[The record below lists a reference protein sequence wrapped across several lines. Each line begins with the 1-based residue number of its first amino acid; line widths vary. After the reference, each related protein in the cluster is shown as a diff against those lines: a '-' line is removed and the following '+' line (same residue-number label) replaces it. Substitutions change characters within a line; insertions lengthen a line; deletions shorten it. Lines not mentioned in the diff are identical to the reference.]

1 MCGIAGIYAYRDPA
15 PPVDGD
21 ELLRIREH
29 MARRGPDGA
38 GMWLSADGRIGLAHR
53 RLAIIDLSDAGA
65 QPMATADDRYRITFN
80 GEIYNYRELRRELE
94 AKGFLFRTQSD
105 TEVLLHLYA
114 DRGPRMVDALRG
126 MFAFGIWDSTEGSLF
141 VARDPFGIKP
151 LYYAD
156 DGATFRFATLVGAL
170 LESGRIDTAEDV
182 AGVAGFYLFGYVPE
196 PFTFHRAIRALPAG
210 TTMRI
215 DAAGARKPAQYFSIS
230 DEFRKAEAAPRTL
243 SAAAADREIG
253 AVCADSMRCHMVS
266 DVPVGVFLSAGVDST
281 VLAALGARQS
291 RDKLHAITLGFR
303 EYRGTLDDETP
314 LAEKIAQEL
323 GIRQTTRWIERSDFR
338 DGWRSFFAGMDQAS
352 TDGVNSYLV
361 SNAAAGSGL
370 KVAISGLG
378 GDELF
383 GGYPSFRDV
392 PRMRRLVPRAP
403 RVGRALRMSSAA
415 FVGRVTSPK
424 YAGLLEYGST
434 HAGAYLLR
442 RALYMPWELPRL
454 MGRERAAAA
463 LETLQPL
470 ARLDETIAGLKTDR
484 CVVSAL
490 EFSWYMRNQLLR
502 DADWAGMAHGVEIR
516 VPFVDVTLLRALAPM
531 LAGAE
536 PPTKTRLVSAIGPPL
551 AHDIATR
558 RKTGFSVPVREWLRA
573 DAPRISRERGLR
585 GWARVAARFKG
596 GRRFLS
602 FVTDAYG
609 GHGGIALYNRDLLR
623 ALCSFP
629 GCARVVAFP
638 RTMSNAAEAM
648 PDKLTYIDSAAGGKL
663 RYLATAFRVLRGDRS
678 HDVVV
683 CGHINL
689 LPLAWVVSGL
699 LDVPLVLFIYG
710 IDAWKPTRSAL
721 ANFLATRIRW
731 VVSISDITARKFH
744 AWVPSKTQHLRVLPN
759 AIHPEW
765 YGPGAR
771 SEALLERYGLK
782 GKTVLMTLG
791 RLVSVERYKG
801 FDEALEVLPDIAT
814 QLPDVA
820 YLVVGDGSDRAR
832 LEEKAGALGVA
843 DRVVFTGNVP
853 EAEKADH
860 YRLADVYVMPSQ
872 GEGFGFV
879 LLEAMA
885 CGIPVIASK
894 VDGGREAVRD
904 GQLGMLVDP
913 GDREELK
920 RAIFAALATP
930 RGVVPSGLE
939 HFSFDNFE
947 ARAHA
952 LFGQVLAES
961 PQPFARA

>member
-15 PPVDGD
+15 PPVEGE

-38 GMWLSADGRIGLAHR
+38 GTWLSDDRRIGLAHR
-53 RLAIIDLSDAGA
+53 RLAIIDLSDSGA
-65 QPMATADDRYRITFN
+65 QPMATADGRYRITFN

-94 AKGFLFRTQSD
+94 GKGFVFRTESD

-114 DRGPRMVDALRG
+114 DRGTRMVDALRG
-126 MFAFGIWDSTEGSLF
+126 MYAFGIWDAAERSLF
-141 VARDPFGIKP
+141 LARDPFGIKP

-156 DGATFRFATLVGAL
+156 DGATVRFASLVGAL
-170 LESGRIDTAEDV
+170 LEGGRVDTAEDV
-182 AGVAGFYLFGYVPE
+182 AGIAGFYLFGCVPE

-210 TTMRI
+210 ATLAVGPGGLRGPT
-215 DAAGARKPAQYFSIS
+215 QYFSVT
-230 DEFRKAEAAPRTL
+230 DEFRKAEAAPVTL
-243 SAAAADREIG
+243 APAAVDETLRAA
-253 AVCADSMRCHMVS
+253 CSDSMRFHMVS
-266 DVPVGVFLSAGVDST
+266 DVPVGIFLSAGVDSG
-281 VLAALGARQS
+281 VLAALGAREN
-291 RDKLHAITLGFR
+291 REKLHAITLGFR
-303 EYRGTLDDETP
+303 EYRGTPDDETV
-314 LAEKIAQEL
+314 LAEKHAREL
-323 GIRQTTRWIERSDFR
+323 GIRQTTRWIERRDFR
-338 DGWRSFFAGMDQAS
+338 DQWRSFFAGMDQAS
-352 TDGVNSYLV
+352 TDGVNSYLA
-361 SNAAAGSGL
+361 SNAAAASGL
-370 KVAISGLG
+370 KVALSGLG

-383 GGYPSFRDV
+383 GGYPSFRDI
-392 PRMRRLVPRAP
+392 PRMRRYLPHAP
-403 RVGRALRMSSAA
+403 RIGKVLRLSSAPL
-415 FVGRVTSPK
+415 FGRITSPK
-424 YAGLLEYGST
+424 YAGLLEYGSSD
-434 HAGAYLLR
+434 AGAYLLR

-463 LETLQPL
+463 LETLRPL
-470 ARLDETIAGLKTDR
+470 ALLQQTVAGLKTER
-484 CVVSAL
+484 CIISAL

-516 VPFVDVTLLRALAPM
+516 VPFVDVALLRALAPM
-531 LAGAE
+531 IAGE
-536 PPTKTRLVSAIGPPL
+536 RPPTKAQLVGAIGAPL
-551 AHDIATR
+551 SDDIATR

-573 DAPRISRERGLR
+573 EVPRVSNERGLR

-609 GHGGIALYNRDLLR
+609 GHGGIALYNRDLLQ

-629 GCARVVAFP
+629 GCSRVVALP
-638 RTMSNAAEAM
+638 RVMPNVPEPM
-648 PDKLTYIDSAAGGKL
+648 PDKLVYVDSAAGGKL
-663 RYLATAFRVLRGDRS
+663 RYLTTAVRVLAGDRS
-678 HDVVV
+678 HDLVV

-689 LPLAWVVSGL
+689 LPLAWLASRF

-710 IDAWKPTRSAL
+710 IDAWQPTRSAL
-721 ANFLATRIRW
+721 ANFLVGKIHW

-744 AWVPSKTQHLRVLPN
+744 AWVPSKTQQLSVLPN

-771 SEALLERYGLK
+771 SEALLARYRLK

-801 FDEALEVLPDIAT
+801 FDEALEVLPEIAEA
-814 QLPDVA
+814 LPNVA
-820 YLVVGDGSDRAR
+820 YLVVGDGSDRSR
-832 LEEKAGALGVA
+832 LEEKARALGVA

-853 EAEKADH
+853 EVEKADH

-913 GDREELK
+913 GDKDELK
-920 RAIFAALATP
+920 HAIFAALKGP
-930 RGVVPSGLE
+930 RGVVPTGLE
-939 HFSFDNFE
+939 HFSFHNFE

-961 PQPFARA
+961 PQPFGRA